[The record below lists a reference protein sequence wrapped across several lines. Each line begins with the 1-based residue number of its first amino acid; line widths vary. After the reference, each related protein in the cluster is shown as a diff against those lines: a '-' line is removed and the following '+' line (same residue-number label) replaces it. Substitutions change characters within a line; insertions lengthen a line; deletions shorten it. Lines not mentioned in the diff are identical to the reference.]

1 MQKEKIIVSD
11 KNRDNITSVYCHRL
25 LDDMDFDTLYN
36 FAYQMLVD
44 NKSGLTNKMLEEQ
57 INDYYPELLED
68 FE

>member
-11 KNRDNITSVYCHRL
+11 KNRDDITSIYCHRL

-36 FAYQMLVD
+36 FAYQMLED

-57 INDYYPELLED
+57 INDYYPDLLD
-68 FE
+68 T

>member
-1 MQKEKIIVSD
+1 MTQERMRITD
-11 KNRDNITSVYCHRL
+11 NNRPDITSTYCHRL

-57 INDYYPELLED
+57 ISDYYSDLLD
-68 FE
+68 N